1 MIHSMTGYAV
11 ASAEITGGT
20 LNIELRSVNS
30 RYLDIQFR
38 VADELRVLEA
48 GLREAI
54 GARVSR
60 GKVDC
65 RLSFS
70 TTATGPHAQ
79 ALNVAALEEL
89 GKLAA
94 IVRREMPEAA
104 PLRTADVLRWPGVLA
119 EGTVSETELRE
130 QAAVLAAKAIG
141 ELAAARAREGA
152 KLAGVIAE
160 RVAAMRKSV
169 AAVAPFVPEAIA
181 AYQEKIAQRLRD
193 ALGSADDERIRQ
205 EIAVFGIKID
215 VDEELQRLKTHLDEV
230 ERVLAKGGTPGTGN
244 PVGKRLDFLMQ
255 ELNREANTLGSK
267 AASQAISE
275 CALELKLLIEQMR
288 EQVQNIE

>member
-1 MIHSMTGYAV
+1 MIHSMTGYAT

-20 LNIELRSVNS
+20 LDIELRSVNS

-38 VADELRVLEA
+38 VADELRMLEA

-54 GARVSR
+54 SARLSR

-65 RLSFS
+65 RLSLS
-70 TTATGPHAQ
+70 TTATGPRAQ

-94 IVRREMPEAA
+94 IVRREMPEAT
-104 PLRTADVLRWPGVLA
+104 PLRTADILRWPGVLA

-130 QAAVLAAKAIG
+130 QATAIGAKAIG
-141 ELAAARAREGA
+141 ELTAARAREGA
-152 KLAGVIAE
+152 KLAGVIRE

-181 AYQEKIAQRLRD
+181 AYQEKMAQRLRD
-193 ALGSADDERIRQ
+193 ALGTADDERVRQ

-215 VDEELQRLKTHLDEV
+215 VDEELQRLSTHLDEV
-230 ERVLAKGGTPGTGN
+230 ERVLSKGGSA
-244 PVGKRLDFLMQ
+244 GKRLDFLMQ

-267 AASQAISE
+267 AASQAISD